1 MKLSDLSAESLE
13 KIKAVRWDR
22 IIEKHEIFRK
32 PGVALLRNSV
42 PKERICSTKF
52 FSSVRFLLICLSSD

>member
-22 IIEKHEIFRK
+22 IIEKHEGARRLGI
-32 PGVALLRNSV
+32 
-42 PKERICSTKF
+42 
-52 FSSVRFLLICLSSD
+52 SSQMSETPPINRGLEKT